1 MNILKILIF
10 FLFFPSLVRGQ
21 DQKNF
26 AILDLYK
33 QSNYYDSS
41 LLVYCAEN
49 NSSINRISFLDT
61 LCSRRM
67 NYFLNVL
74 IHSTNFELRESFDR
88 ITPGRKSH
96 RPLFGDSLF
105 FSSPQDNPWIGAF
118 EKNYSEGIKGKAEI
132 MQQTFFSRS
141 FKQRRDLNF
150 IAESFLAEIEKKF
163 SADFILKGY
172 KGSKDH
178 NSVILNRAKG
188 KYGTSTK
195 ILILSRYIKEKSLW
209 KYEAIVYNLT
219 IFSEPLR

>member
-1 MNILKILIF
+1 MIF
-10 FLFFPSLVRGQ
+10 FLLFSPFVWGQ
-21 DQKNF
+21 DQKKF
-26 AILDLYK
+26 AVLDLYEA
-33 QSNYYDSS
+33 SDYYDSS
-41 LLVYCAEN
+41 LQVYCRQN
-49 NSSINRISFLDT
+49 NSVINRASFLDT
-61 LCSRRM
+61 LCSKRI

-74 IHSTNFELRESFDR
+74 IHSTKFELEESFDR

-141 FKQRRDLNF
+141 FKQRQDLNF

-172 KGSKDH
+172 KGSEDH

-195 ILILSRYIKEKSLW
+195 ILIMSHYIKEKSLW

-219 IFSEPLR
+219 IFSESLK